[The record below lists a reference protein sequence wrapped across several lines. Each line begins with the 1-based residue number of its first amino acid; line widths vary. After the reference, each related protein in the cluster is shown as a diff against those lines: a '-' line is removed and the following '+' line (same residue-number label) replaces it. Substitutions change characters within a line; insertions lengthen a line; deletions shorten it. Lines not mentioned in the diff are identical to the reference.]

1 MTKDQ
6 FKFDYYLKILRFNL
20 INKIT
25 SFGYSFPK
33 IEKNINIKNSIEKQ
47 GFYKID
53 NYLSDKS
60 CEKIVNLIDEKIL
73 DNTIK
78 HYISD
83 DEGSDRRFYG
93 FEKLDNLD
101 VKRFNTDSNLINI
114 GENILKTQIKN
125 CYTMASRLKFQK
137 NNLGSG
143 GGWHRDS
150 IHKSYKALI
159 YLTDVNLNNGPFQI
173 IPSSSQLSKIL
184 KIDNKNYCKL
194 RYENSEINEYLK
206 KNGENLKTII
216 GQAGTMILFDGSN
229 LHRGSPIEDGLR
241 YSLTNYYFPKRIINR
256 ERNKVKEFL
265 IN

>member
-1 MTKDQ
+1 MIKDQ

-33 IEKNINIKNSIEKQ
+33 IEKNIKIKNLIEKQ
-47 GFYKID
+47 VLYKID
-53 NYLSDKS
+53 KYLSDKS

-73 DNTIK
+73 DDTIK

-125 CYTMASRLKFQK
+125 CYTMASRLKF
-137 NNLGSG
+137 
-143 GGWHRDS
+143 
-150 IHKSYKALI
+150 
-159 YLTDVNLNNGPFQI
+159 
-173 IPSSSQLSKIL
+173 
-184 KIDNKNYCKL
+184 
-194 RYENSEINEYLK
+194 K
-206 KNGENLKTII
+206 K
-216 GQAGTMILFDGSN
+216 
-229 LHRGSPIEDGLR
+229 
-241 YSLTNYYFPKRIINR
+241 
-256 ERNKVKEFL
+256 
-265 IN
+265 

>member
-1 MTKDQ
+1 ML
-6 FKFDYYLKILRFNL
+6 YN
-20 INKIT
+20 
-25 SFGYSFPK
+25 G
-33 IEKNINIKNSIEKQ
+33 
-47 GFYKID
+47 
-53 NYLSDKS
+53 
-60 CEKIVNLIDEKIL
+60 
-73 DNTIK
+73 
-78 HYISD
+78 
-83 DEGSDRRFYG
+83 
-93 FEKLDNLD
+93 
-101 VKRFNTDSNLINI
+101 
-114 GENILKTQIKN
+114 
-125 CYTMASRLKFQK
+125 ARLKFKK

-159 YLTDVNLNNGPFQI
+159 YLTDVNLNNDPFQI
-173 IPSSSQLSKIL
+173 IPSSSQLLKIL

-194 RYENSEINEYLK
+194 RYENSEINEYL